1 MAIIWSLIYKYIIYP
16 YATKDILYIYVII
29 YNFLHYTMIFP
40 LWLLSIPMFQVYKGN
55 LVDAGGVEGT
65 KEPIQV
71 VLVLLASQ
79 QRFLPETPETR

>member
-1 MAIIWSLIYKYIIYP
+1 
-16 YATKDILYIYVII
+16 
-29 YNFLHYTMIFP
+29 MIFP

-79 QRFLPETPETR
+79 QRFLPETPEAR